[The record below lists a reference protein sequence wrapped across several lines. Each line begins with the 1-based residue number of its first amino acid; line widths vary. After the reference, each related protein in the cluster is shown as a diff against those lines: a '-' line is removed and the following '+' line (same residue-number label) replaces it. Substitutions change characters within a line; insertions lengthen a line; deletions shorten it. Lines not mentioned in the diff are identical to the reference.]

1 MRRAGLRPVLAVRS
15 GNVTPGLLKRK
26 FGVDCKPLYPNV
38 SARLAL
44 SDVMEQQ
51 GDAPN
56 AVIYREGLMPLAE
69 AAIGSRRLRSVV
81 RTGTWLCYAG
91 AVVGLL
97 LTYYLTSVGSY
108 GTLSPLYML
117 AFLALW
123 LLPTL
128 LLSGL
133 AKRF

>member
-1 MRRAGLRPVLAVRS
+1 
-15 GNVTPGLLKRK
+15 
-26 FGVDCKPLYPNV
+26 
-38 SARLAL
+38 
-44 SDVMEQQ
+44 MEQR
-51 GDAPN
+51 GEAPN

-69 AAIGSRRLRSVV
+69 ATIGSRRLRSAT
-81 RTGTWLCYAG
+81 RTGTWLCYLG

-108 GTLSPLYML
+108 GMLSPLYMQG
-117 AFLALW
+117 FLALW

-133 AKRF
+133 VKHY